1 MLSWQR
7 QKQEY
12 HVVSRELRFLHEASA
27 IHHLVVIRNFVT
39 AGAPTHHPVKHKVLR
54 FVTLL
59 LYNTRLE
66 PMTTNL
72 AVFAPRYYPRFYVD
86 LSLPYILF

>member
-12 HVVSRELRFLHEASA
+12 HVVSREQRFLHEASA

-39 AGAPTHHPVKHKVLR
+39 AGAPTHHPVKHRVFR
-54 FVTLL
+54 HGYPTLHYETRADDDQSSRVRAKL
-59 LYNTRLE
+59 LPEIIR
-66 PMTTNL
+66 
-72 AVFAPRYYPRFYVD
+72 
-86 LSLPYILF
+86 